1 MPPSPTRADLITDSF
16 ASARLLIAG
25 RGLNSLTGV
34 PTFRPSMGMRHSFRS
49 FVVTAGSLG
58 VPVVGVPLITTGSTL
73 SMPAL
78 VRE

>member
-1 MPPSPTRADLITDSF
+1 
-16 ASARLLIAG
+16 
-25 RGLNSLTGV
+25 
-34 PTFRPSMGMRHSFRS
+34 MGMRHSFRS